1 MDLITAQNII
11 ANHKIITDL
20 RSKKLVL
27 LKKLEIVNEKS
38 KKEWKVDLCLRKDDY
53 GYNNLTY
60 KCTIPSEYIKTELIG
75 EIERINREIISL
87 GEMP

>member
-1 MDLITAQNII
+1 MDQEDGVMDLITAQNII

-38 KKEWKVDLCLRKDDY
+38 KKNGK
-53 GYNNLTY
+53 
-60 KCTIPSEYIKTELIG
+60 
-75 EIERINREIISL
+75 
-87 GEMP
+87 